1 MVAVP
6 LYDTLGPEALV
17 FIINQGNWS
26 FFHQDADNDNRAGT
40 ASLWEWPLIT
50 LHLFVAP
57 APFIC
62 SSFSLLSAPFWTDYQ
77 IRQSKADCRVS

>member
-26 FFHQDADNDNRAGT
+26 FFHQGAGNE
-40 ASLWEWPLIT
+40 ASAGPGSLWEWPLIT
-50 LHLFVAP
+50 FHLFVAP

-62 SSFSLLSAPFWTDYQ
+62 SFLD
-77 IRQSKADCRVS
+77 R